1 MYGPDYI
8 IQTALVSSGPHTK
21 HVSNVLD
28 GGHVKKHVFTRFL
41 TALSVDTLYATTP
54 SL

>member
-1 MYGPDYI
+1 MHDPDYI
-8 IQTALVSSGPHTK
+8 IMTALVSFAPHTK
-21 HVSNVLD
+21 RASNVLD
-28 GGHVKKHVFTRFL
+28 GGQVKKRDFTRFL